1 MLRLRA
7 DLVLKNGFVFTSQGL
22 IEAGVA
28 VKQGKIAKVAKEPN
42 LPKGEKEVD
51 CRSQI
56 ILPGLIDPHVH
67 FRDPGYVEK
76 EDFYTGSCAAAAGGF
91 TLVGDMPNNLPPAS
105 TVSAFRFK
113 IKEAESKAVVDFCL
127 YAGCGGDN
135 LVELDGLAG
144 EGAAAFKTWMYLSH
158 QASGLCARNKR
169 ELLDVMNAAS
179 RLGVPLAVH
188 AEDAE
193 IIERSTSM
201 LKASGRKDALA
212 HSESRPAR
220 AEIEAVKT
228 CLGAVRESGATLYLL
243 HLTTRGAVEE
253 VRSAKKS
260 GLGVFAETCPNY
272 LFLGEDA
279 MLRMGAYAKVNPPL
293 RGREDQESL
302 WAALVDGVI
311 DCVGSDHAPHQRSEK
326 DRVDEDIWLAPSGA
340 PNIEASLPLM
350 LTKVN
355 EGVIS
360 LQRLVEL
367 MSTNPA
373 RLFNLYPMRG
383 VIADGA
389 EGSLTIVDLKAEH
402 KIRRDRLYTKA
413 AECMLFDGWEVKGR
427 VTHTVIRGQV
437 VFEDGAVVGSK
448 GLGRFI
454 KRRLRGDFL

>member
-1 MLRLRA
+1 
-7 DLVLKNGFVFTSQGL
+7 
-22 IEAGVA
+22 
-28 VKQGKIAKVAKEPN
+28 
-42 LPKGEKEVD
+42 
-51 CRSQI
+51 
-56 ILPGLIDPHVH
+56 
-67 FRDPGYVEK
+67 
-76 EDFYTGSCAAAAGGF
+76 
-91 TLVGDMPNNLPPAS
+91 
-105 TVSAFRFK
+105 
-113 IKEAESKAVVDFCL
+113 
-127 YAGCGGDN
+127 
-135 LVELDGLAG
+135 
-144 EGAAAFKTWMYLSH
+144 
-158 QASGLCARNKR
+158 
-169 ELLDVMNAAS
+169 
-179 RLGVPLAVH
+179 
-188 AEDAE
+188 
-193 IIERSTSM
+193 
-201 LKASGRKDALA
+201 
-212 HSESRPAR
+212 
-220 AEIEAVKT
+220 
-228 CLGAVRESGATLYLL
+228 VRESGATLYLL
-243 HLTTRGAVEE
+243 HLTTKGAVEE

-279 MLRMGAYAKVNPPL
+279 MLRIGAYAKVNPPL

-326 DRVDEDIWLAPSGA
+326 DRGDEDIWLAPSGA

-355 EGVIS
+355 EGAIS

-402 KIRRDRLYTKA
+402 KIRSDRLYTKA

-437 VFEDGAVVGSK
+437 VFEDGVVVGSR